1 MARPDRRPQN
11 LIHRTSHEDQHSNA
25 RQCGV
30 AADAWRTHHQDPVMN
45 CNVRRNATGA
55 VLVAMCLAL
64 CTLPGWAQTRTVG
77 LLLHDSTRTTP
88 GYTLFAPLR
97 SRTTYLIDM
106 NGMLVHDWRSLHT
119 PGLSAMLLPDGS
131 LLRAALVQ
139 AGNPFASQGGAGG
152 RVERI
157 SWDGVLQWS
166 YDHYGTD
173 MCAHHDVE
181 AMPNG
186 NVLMIVWEEK
196 SMSEIV
202 AAGRNTAGAPYTEIW
217 SEKIIEVQP
226 NGASGGTIVWEWHV
240 WDHLVQDFDAG
251 RANYGS
257 VSEHPEL
264 MDINAGDRKTD
275 WLHIN
280 AIRYNAARDEIMLS
294 VHATSELWVID
305 HGTTTAE
312 AASHSGGRRGKG
324 GDILY
329 RWGNPRTCKLGTT
342 ADQKLYAQHDA
353 RWIETGRPGADDILV
368 FNNGTN
374 RPGGSYSSVEQ
385 ITPPVAT
392 DGSYT
397 RETGQAFAPSA
408 TSWTFSA
415 TPRASF
421 YSTNIGGA
429 MRLQDG
435 NTVICEGADGR
446 LFEVTT
452 DGRIV
457 WEYMNPVGAAGPI
470 EQGTA
475 PANNQVFKVCRYA
488 ADAPELRGRVLTSR
502 GPIEQYPT
510 DVHDGYSTPLAG
522 TVTAI
527 APNPFNTSTTIDI
540 ALARGGHVVLD
551 VCDLLGRS
559 VRTLVDDVRSAG
571 LHHVVFDGA
580 ALPSGSYLLRLRTA
594 EGVSVR
600 LFRSIR

>member
-1 MARPDRRPQN
+1 
-11 LIHRTSHEDQHSNA
+11 
-25 RQCGV
+25 
-30 AADAWRTHHQDPVMN
+30 MN
-45 CNVRRNATGA
+45 CNMRRNATGV

-77 LLLHDSTRTTP
+77 LLLHDSTRTTT

-97 SRTTYLIDM
+97 ARTTYLIDM
-106 NGMLVHDWRSLHT
+106 NGMLVHEWRSSYT
-119 PGLSAMLLPDGS
+119 PGLSAQLLPDGS

-139 AGNPFASQGGAGG
+139 ANNPFASQGGAGG

-157 SWDGVLQWS
+157 SWDGALQWS
-166 YDHYGTD
+166 YDHVGTD
-173 MCAHHDVE
+173 ACTHHDVE
-181 AMPNG
+181 VMPDG
-186 NVLMIVWEEK
+186 NVLMIAWEKK
-196 SMSEIV
+196 SMSEAV
-202 AAGRNTAGAPYTEIW
+202 AAGRNTAGATYTEIW
-217 SEKIIEVQP
+217 SEKVIEVRP
-226 NGASGGTIVWEWHV
+226 DGATGGTIVWEWHV

-251 RANYGS
+251 KGNYGS
-257 VSEHPEL
+257 VAAHPEL
-264 MDINAGDRKTD
+264 MDVNAGDRKAD
-275 WLHIN
+275 WLHMN
-280 AIRYNAARDEIMLS
+280 SIRYNAARDEIMLS

-305 HGTTTAE
+305 HGTTTEE
-312 AASHSGGRRGKG
+312 AASHAGGRRGRG

-329 RWGNPRTCKLGTT
+329 RWGNPRTYKTGST
-342 ADQKLYAQHDA
+342 ADQKLFAQHDA

-374 RPGGSYSSVEQ
+374 RPGGSYSSIEQ

-397 RETGQAFAPSA
+397 REAGQAFAPSA

-415 TPRASF
+415 TPRTSF
-421 YSTNIGGA
+421 YSMNIGGA

-446 LFEVTT
+446 FFEVAS
-452 DGRIV
+452 DGSIV
-457 WEYMNPVGAAGPI
+457 WEYVNPVGPAGPI
-470 EQGTA
+470 AQGQT
-475 PANNQVFKVCRYA
+475 PANNPVFKVARYA
-488 ADAPELRGRVLTSR
+488 ADAPALRGRTLTPL

-510 DVHDGYSTPLAG
+510 DAHDMTRAPAAS

-527 APNPFNTSTTIDI
+527 TPNPFRTSTTIDV

-559 VRTLVDDVRSAG
+559 VRTLVDDMRSAG

-600 LFRSIR
+600 LLRSIR